1 MKMKRVVWW
10 KITRDGSFRVE
21 IQSAIYE
28 ARSKAGTM
36 TLENTLFTIKGIQE
50 KKKQMAGRGE
60 GIR

>member
-50 KKKQMAGRGE
+50 KKK
-60 GIR
+60 